1 MLCNLSPILSSPIY
15 FIVIMLYFFFILGN
29 EFVKY
34 KATVKARV
42 PEGNSTITDFF
53 NDSSARKYDTND
65 WHFREILMSL
75 VRDMVVDCALPL
87 SIVEKPGF
95 NRFMLVL
102 DKKFPGISRYVN
114 EIICWLYSQVSDC

>member
-1 MLCNLSPILSSPIY
+1 M
-15 FIVIMLYFFFILGN
+15 
-29 EFVKY
+29 
-34 KATVKARV
+34 KARF
-42 PEGNSTITDFF
+42 PEGNSTISDFF